1 MNSRDA
7 AHPKMHTIV
16 QHVKSCPLCF
26 QFLWQRSKSTS
37 QILEDHYL
45 FLSVFND
52 SSMLTKIR
60 MKSPRPLQ
68 KDDIDV
74 CLHCQSLSAPDG
86 FPANWVAHCAAPRFD
101 SSSQQPPVADYLGT
115 WLNKKLHNPG
125 SLVGRRYLQGVSDF
139 LWWSNWQLIYDTSL
153 IQKIVSDLW

>member
-1 MNSRDA
+1 
-7 AHPKMHTIV
+7 MHTIV

-26 QFLWQRSKSTS
+26 QRSKSTS

-60 MKSPRPLQ
+60 MESPRPLQ

-74 CLHCQSLSAPDG
+74 CLPCQSLSAPDG

-101 SSSQQPPVADYLGT
+101 SSSQQTPVAEYLDT
-115 WLNKKLHNPG
+115 WLNKNYTIQVHWWVDIFKE
-125 SLVGRRYLQGVSDF
+125 F
-139 LWWSNWQLIYDTSL
+139 LTFCDDQIDSWYMINHWF
-153 IQKIVSDLW
+153 QK

>member
-1 MNSRDA
+1 
-7 AHPKMHTIV
+7 MHTIV

-26 QFLWQRSKSTS
+26 QFLWQRSKNTS
-37 QILEDHYL
+37 PILEDHYL

-60 MKSPRPLQ
+60 MESPRPLQ
-68 KDDIDV
+68 KDDIDL

-101 SSSQQPPVADYLGT
+101 SSSQQPPVAEYLGT
-115 WLNKKLHNPG
+115 WLNKKYTIQAHWWVEDIFKEFLTFCDDQIDSWYMKNHWFQKKC
-125 SLVGRRYLQGVSDF
+125 LISDI
-139 LWWSNWQLIYDTSL
+139 LDST
-153 IQKIVSDLW
+153 